1 MIGNIIQ
8 TELEELIHDK
18 KWEELRESLAGLDA
32 PDLAEVIV
40 DLPPEDEGIIFRV
53 LTRDR
58 AAQAFSYLPLDQQ
71 EQLIQSISSETSRGI
86 LDSMTPDDRARL
98 LDEMPAEV
106 TRRLLETLSPEQ
118 LKATRRILNYP
129 EQTAGRYMTPEY
141 VALQPDMSARQAL
154 DHVRMTGKGKE
165 TLNVLYVVKNGKLI
179 SEIRLGT
186 LVMAEPGT
194 LVGDIRDR
202 QVISVQATA
211 TRKELV
217 VAFEK
222 YDRVALPV
230 TDQQGNMLGIIT
242 VDDVLDVAEEVATEE
257 IQKMGGTEALDAPY
271 LSVGFWHMVRKRGGW
286 LAILFL
292 GEMLTATAMGF
303 FESEIE
309 RAAVVALFVPL
320 IISSGGNSG
329 SQGTSLIIRSLAIR
343 ELKLADWWRV
353 FGRELRTGLALGCF
367 LGLIGFMR
375 IGVWQGLST
384 VPVIGPFFQTHS
396 GASAPAVPGGMK
408 IAEADVELPVET
420 VIPAYT
426 LPAKSVIPKDQLIP
440 ASVLIHEVDN
450 HGKTVN
456 SFRDAGTKVT
466 PSAYGEHWMLIGL
479 TVFCALI
486 GVVAWGS
493 LAGSMLP
500 FMLRSIGFDP
510 ATSSA
515 PFVATLVDVTG
526 LIIYFVVAKIILTG
540 TVM

>member
-8 TELEELIHDK
+8 TEIEELIREK
-18 KWEELRESLAGLDA
+18 KWDDLRDSMSGLEAADI
-32 PDLAEVIV
+32 AEVIV
-40 DLPPEDEGIIFRV
+40 DLPPEDEGILFRV
-53 LTRDR
+53 LSRDQ

-71 EQLIQSISSETSRGI
+71 EELIQSLSSETSTAIFDGM
-86 LDSMTPDDRARL
+86 SPDDRARL
-98 LDEMPAEV
+98 VEEMPAEV
-106 TRRLLETLSPEQ
+106 TRRLLEKLSPEE

-141 VALQPDMSARQAL
+141 VALTPGMTAREAL
-154 DHVRMTGKGKE
+154 DHVRTTGRGKE
-165 TLNVLYVVKNGKLI
+165 TLNIVYVVESGKLI
-179 SEIRLGT
+179 AEIRLGT
-186 LVMAEPGT
+186 LVMAAPEM
-194 LVGDIRDR
+194 LVRDIKDR
-202 QVISVQATA
+202 QVVSVPATA
-211 TRKELV
+211 NRKELV
-217 VAFEK
+217 ETFEH

-303 FESEIE
+303 FENEIE
-309 RAAVVALFVPL
+309 KAAVVALFVPL

-329 SQGTSLIIRSLAIR
+329 SQGTSLIIRSLAIK

-353 FGRELRTGLALGCF
+353 FGREMRTGLALGVF

-375 IGVWQGLST
+375 IGVWQGLSQ
-384 VPVIGPFFQTHS
+384 VPGIGRFFLTSS
-396 GASAPAVPGGMK
+396 GAAAPEIPAGLKMAKGELELP
-408 IAEADVELPVET
+408 ADVE
-420 VIPAYT
+420 IPAFK
-426 LPAKSVIPKDQLIP
+426 LPEKAIITKGQLVPAATKFPDFKDDKGKVIAEPF
-440 ASVLIHEVDN
+440 E
-450 HGKTVN
+450 
-456 SFRDAGTKVT
+456 TKGGGE
-466 PSAYGEHWMLIGL
+466 PSAYGKYWVLIGL
-479 TVFCALI
+479 TVFCSLI

-500 FMLRSIGFDP
+500 FILRSLGFDP

-526 LIIYFVVAKIILTG
+526 LIIYFVVAKI
-540 TVM
+540 